1 MAETLRGKVALVT
14 GGSRGIG
21 KAIAAAFLRERAK
34 VAIAATR
41 EAALNEAADELALLG
56 PRPLTISGD
65 VSLEADAARIV
76 CETVRGLGRLDILV
90 TSAGI
95 CILGPIVDF
104 RAQDWDR
111 LMAVNARGT
120 FLCCR
125 EAVRQMVLQPERG
138 QIINVVSNQGID
150 SAPNVAA
157 YGATKHAVMGF
168 TRALNQEVQPL
179 GIRVTALC
187 PMPVDTKMRRDLFPD
202 ADGSCWLDPA
212 EVGEAA
218 VFMATRPFLGGIR
231 EMVVGL
237 YQDLGGTNQM
247 VDGTYRMA

>member
-1 MAETLRGKVALVT
+1 MAETLHNKVALVT
-14 GGSRGIG
+14 GGSGGIG
-21 KAIAAAFLRERAK
+21 KAIACAFLREGAS
-34 VAIAATR
+34 VAIAARR
-41 EAALNEAADELALLG
+41 EAGLEEAADELASLG
-56 PRPLTISGD
+56 SRPLTISGD
-65 VSLEADAARIV
+65 VSVEADAARMV
-76 CETVRGLGRLDILV
+76 RETARRFGRLDILA

-95 CILGPIVDF
+95 CILGPVRDF
-104 RAQDWDR
+104 GVENWDR

-125 EAVRQMVLQPERG
+125 EAVRQMVLQPKRG

-187 PMPVDTKMRRDLFPD
+187 PMLVDTTMRRDLFPD
-202 ADGSCWLDPA
+202 ADGSRWLDPQEIA
-212 EVGEAA
+212 EAA
-218 VFMATRPFLGGIR
+218 VFIATRPFLGGIR

-237 YQDLGGTNQM
+237 YQDLGGTK
-247 VDGTYRMA
+247 

>member
-1 MAETLRGKVALVT
+1 MTVELRGKVALVT

-21 KAIAAAFLRERAK
+21 KAIAAAFLREGAA
-34 VAIAATR
+34 VAIAATQ
-41 EAALNEAADELALLG
+41 EAGLKAAADELESFG
-56 PRPLTISGD
+56 PRPLDVCGD
-65 VSLEADAARIV
+65 VSVEADAGRMV
-76 CETVRGLGRLDILV
+76 RETVRRYGRLDILV

-95 CILGPIVDF
+95 SILGPIVDF
-104 RAQDWDR
+104 RVQDWDR

-125 EAVRQMVLQPERG
+125 EAVRQMVSQPERG

-187 PMPVDTKMRRDLFPD
+187 PMPVDTTMRRDLFPD
-202 ADGSCWLDPA
+202 ADGSRWLDPS
-212 EVGEAA
+212 EIGEAA
-218 VFMATRPFLGGIR
+218 VFMATRSFLGGIR

-237 YQDLGGTNQM
+237 YQDLGGTN
-247 VDGTYRMA
+247 